1 MEINLMLSHLINK
14 NLNTIAGCIVIMFGI
29 CFALLITE
37 AQQEGKLGYKTD
49 NRERVQ
55 RIFSEIPTMV
65 EPYQV
70 SDSNSFT
77 RGPTTFV
84 TFYVKGSD
92 SELKKLTLLID
103 RRQSLLGFVN
113 ACRNGESLIY
123 EYKLVTEF
131 DKTVK
136 IDSLAIEWKYP
147 DSSCN

>member
-1 MEINLMLSHLINK
+1 MLSHFINK
-14 NLNTIAGCIVIMFGI
+14 NLNTIGGCIVIIFGI

-92 SELKKLTLLID
+92 SELEKLALIANS
-103 RRQSLLGFVN
+103 RHG
-113 ACRNGESLIY
+113 
-123 EYKLVTEF
+123 
-131 DKTVK
+131 
-136 IDSLAIEWKYP
+136 
-147 DSSCN
+147 

>member
-1 MEINLMLSHLINK
+1 MPPQIKKTGQPLAIFNDLFLQTYLVLEIHLMPFHLINK
-14 NLNTIAGCIVIMFGI
+14 NLNTIFGCMVIMFGI

-92 SELKKLTLLID
+92 SELEKSALIANS
-103 RRQSLLGFVN
+103 RHG
-113 ACRNGESLIY
+113 
-123 EYKLVTEF
+123 
-131 DKTVK
+131 
-136 IDSLAIEWKYP
+136 
-147 DSSCN
+147 

>member
-1 MEINLMLSHLINK
+1 MLFHLINK
-14 NLNTIAGCIVIMFGI
+14 NLNTIVGFIVIVFGV

-55 RIFSEIPTMV
+55 RIFSEVPTMI

-92 SELKKLTLLID
+92 SDLKKLALLVD
-103 RRQSLLGFVN
+103 QRKGLFGFMD

-123 EYKLVTEF
+123 EYRLITEF

-136 IDSLAIEWKYP
+136 IDSLAIKWQYP
-147 DSSCN
+147 DLSCN

>member
-1 MEINLMLSHLINK
+1 
-14 NLNTIAGCIVIMFGI
+14 MFGI

-37 AQQEGKLGYKTD
+37 AQREGKLGYKTD

-55 RIFSEIPTMV
+55 RIFSEIPTMI

-70 SDSNSFT
+70 SDNNSFT

-92 SELKKLTLLID
+92 SELKKLALLVD
-103 RRQSLLGFVN
+103 QRQSHFGFID

-123 EYKLVTEF
+123 EYGLITEF

-136 IDSLAIEWKYP
+136 IDFLAIKWQYP
-147 DSSCN
+147 DSSCSS